1 MHIGT
6 NIRTLRTKHNWTQE
20 QLAEKLGISYQAVS
34 KWENHQNTPDITLL
48 PTLAS
53 LFGISIDALFAED
66 PAVDPNLASYLKDDG
81 VIRIIQ
87 LRGKEVIRVTEK
99 PDRDAPPIE
108 IAFPH
113 DCNNRTQYF
122 RVEVFGHLCT
132 DSSINGDVVCHQ
144 TLQCGSIN
152 GDVHAGGDI
161 KVSELNSQRVVCNQI
176 NDCYKL
182 TAAHLEC
189 AGTVNTSKME

>member
-6 NIRTLRTKHNWTQE
+6 NIRTLRTQHNWTQE

-34 KWENHQNTPDITLL
+34 KWENHQNTPDIALL

-87 LRGKEVIRVTEK
+87 LRGKEVISVTEQ

-113 DCNNRTQYF
+113 DCNDRTQYF
-122 RVEVFGHLCT
+122 KVEVFGHLCT
-132 DSSINGDVVCHQ
+132 DSSINGDVICHKSIR
-144 TLQCGSIN
+144 CSSIN
-152 GDVHAGGDI
+152 GDVRADSDI
-161 KVSELNSQRVVCNQI
+161 RVSELNSQRVVCSQI
-176 NDCYKL
+176 HDCYKL
-182 TAAHLEC
+182 TATVLEC
-189 AGTVNTSKME
+189 PGSIQAVKTE